1 MTPAFFDALHADPW
15 AQDFFDLATLNA
27 RASGAVET
35 AIEALHQTA
44 RTSPHSL
51 RSTSLV
57 ILGPPGAGKTHLFA
71 RLRRRVG
78 PRAVFVHIRPLVHA
92 EMNARFLLGEVVRQ
106 LGFPTSQG
114 MPQASALV
122 GSLLGYLGGVGT
134 EFPSTVLA
142 EYADLPADMRDSR
155 LDKEL
160 ERLFVLWPELDESY
174 LRRLLAVPFAVGAT
188 GRALLTWLSGRDCD
202 VAQLQ
207 RIGAMASLG
216 EEHAFAALRTLAAVA
231 SLGSPLVLVFDQL
244 ENLIDAEGA
253 GPRLRAYAHLAAECV
268 DTLRG
273 TVVVHLALD
282 SEWQRGIEP
291 AFNLSQRSRIV
302 MGRQLL
308 ELPRA
313 TEREELL
320 RRLHERV
327 PDAPEPFPW
336 PLGERRLARLRS
348 TAGSTPRMLLIEFR
362 RALEGEADDAAPEE
376 QAGQQAASSAAPNA
390 TAAGATALQAE
401 PERRDLQGEWQ
412 SQLQQARE
420 LLQRAGEER
429 QPLDAARLA
438 DGIFA
443 CAPFIPQLTIRTGGR
458 PPAQLVLQ
466 RNGENEALALVQES
480 HPRSAGL
487 LLTRLTGLSNIMP
500 VVAVRERVREFPPTW
515 TETLRKQTVL
525 LDTGRAR
532 WIDIEPEDCARVLA
546 LAALLQAARS
556 GDVSDARGVQVTEA
570 EVEAWAKGALEIPD
584 WAIARALQGN
594 TEAAAPLLQ
603 DDEEDAESV
612 PAASSPQAPTTER
625 LPPPT
630 LEAAA
635 LPRAV
640 GSAMTI
646 LRRLR
651 VASFDRLVREV
662 SRVDPTST
670 RASVQTELEAEGER
684 VRWFGRSTVFFRSGE

>member
-1 MTPAFFDALHADPW
+1 VTHAFFDAIHADPW

-27 RASGAVET
+27 RASGAVEA
-35 AIEALHQTA
+35 AIEAIHQAA
-44 RTSPHSL
+44 RSAPPSL

-78 PRAVFVHIRPLVHA
+78 PRAVFVHVRPLVHA

-106 LGFPTSQG
+106 LGFLTTQG

-122 GSLLGYLGGVGT
+122 GSLLGYLGGVGA

-142 EYADLPADMRDSR
+142 EYAELAPDAREAR
-155 LDKEL
+155 FEAEL
-160 ERLFVLWPELDESY
+160 ERLLTIWPEVDESY
-174 LRRLLAVPFAVGAT
+174 LRRLLAVPFAPAAT

-207 RIGAMASLG
+207 RIGATASLG

-231 SLGSPLVLVFDQL
+231 ALGSPLVLVFDQL
-244 ENLIDAEGA
+244 ENLIDADGA

-302 MGRQLL
+302 MRRELL

-313 TEREELL
+313 AEREELL

-327 PDAPEPFPW
+327 PGAPEPFPW

-348 TAGSTPRMLLIEFR
+348 APGLTPRMLLIEFR
-362 RALEGEADDAAPEE
+362 KALDGEADDAADE
-376 QAGQQAASSAAPNA
+376 QLLPVAAEPHDAASSAPP
-390 TAAGATALQAE
+390 E

-412 SQLQQARE
+412 SQLRHARD
-420 LLQRAGEER
+420 LIHRAGEER
-429 QPLDAARLA
+429 QSLDAARLA

-443 CAPFIPQLTIRTGGR
+443 CGPFLPQVTVRVSGK
-458 PPAQLVLQ
+458 PPVQLVLESAG
-466 RNGENEALALVQES
+466 RSEAIALVQES
-480 HPRSAGL
+480 HPRSAGTTL
-487 LLTRLTGLSNIMP
+487 SRLTALSSNT
-500 VVAVRERVREFPPTW
+500 AVLALRERAREFPPTW
-515 TETLRKQTVL
+515 KETLRKQAAL
-525 LDTGRAR
+525 LETGRAR
-532 WIDIEPEDCARVLA
+532 WLDLEPQDCARLLA

-556 GDVSDARGVQVTEA
+556 GDVSDARGIQVTEA
-570 EVEAWAKGALEIPD
+570 EVQD
-584 WAIARALQGN
+584 WARSDLDVPEWPICRALVG
-594 TEAAAPLLQ
+594 AAELNVVPQ
-603 DDEEDAESV
+603 QEDEDEEEARST
-612 PAASSPQAPTTER
+612 PAASVAPPPSTER
-625 LPPPT
+625 LPPPV
-630 LEAAA
+630 LEANPA
-635 LPRAV
+635 PRVA
-640 GSAMTI
+640 GSALAI

-651 VASFDRLVREV
+651 VASLERLVREV
-662 SRVDPTST
+662 GRVEPAST
-670 RASVQTELEAEGER
+670 RATIQAELETAGER
-684 VRWFGRSTVFFRSGE
+684 IRWFGRSIVFFRSGE

>member
-1 MTPAFFDALHADPW
+1 VTLAFFDAIHADPW

-27 RASGAVET
+27 RASSAVEA
-35 AIEALHQTA
+35 AIEAVHQTA
-44 RTSPHSL
+44 RSAPLSL

-78 PRAVFVHIRPLVHA
+78 PRAVFVHVRPLVHA

-106 LGFPTSQG
+106 LGYPTSQG

-122 GSLLGYLGGVGT
+122 GSLLGYLSGVGT

-142 EYADLPADMRDSR
+142 EYTDLPADARQER
-155 LDKEL
+155 LDAEL
-160 ERLFVLWPELDESY
+160 ERVFAIWPEVDESY
-174 LRRLLAVPFAVGAT
+174 LRRLLAVPFATGAT

-207 RIGAMASLG
+207 RIGATASLG

-231 SLGSPLVLVFDQL
+231 ALGSPLVLVFDQL

-302 MGRQLL
+302 MGRELL

-313 TEREELL
+313 AEREELL
-320 RRLHERV
+320 RRLRERV
-327 PDAPEPFPW
+327 PDAREPFPW

-348 TAGSTPRMLLIEFR
+348 AAGLTPRMLLIEFR
-362 RALEGEADDAAPEE
+362 KALEGEADDALDE
-376 QAGQQAASSAAPNA
+376 QLLPDAAEPQNAASSAPP
-390 TAAGATALQAE
+390 E

-412 SQLQQARE
+412 SQLHHARE
-420 LLQRAGEER
+420 LIQRAGEER
-429 QPLDAARLA
+429 QSLDAARLA

-443 CAPFIPQLTIRTGGR
+443 CASFLPQLTLRAGGK
-458 PPAQLVLQ
+458 PPVQLMLESAG
-466 RNGENEALALVQES
+466 RSEAIALVQES
-480 HPRSAGL
+480 HPRSAGA
-487 LLTRLTGLSNIMP
+487 LLTKLTALSNST
-500 VVAVRERVREFPPTW
+500 AVLALRERAREFPPTW
-515 TETLRKQTVL
+515 KETLRKQATL
-525 LDTGRAR
+525 LETGRAR
-532 WIDIEPEDCARVLA
+532 WLDIEPQDCARLLA

-556 GDVSDARGVQVTEA
+556 GDVSDALGIQVTEA
-570 EVEAWAKGALEIPD
+570 EVQD
-584 WAIARALQGN
+584 WARSDLDIPEWPICRALLGAPELTAVPLQQEEE
-594 TEAAAPLLQ
+594 EAP
-603 DDEEDAESV
+603 ST
-612 PAASSPQAPTTER
+612 PAASVPRPPSTER
-625 LPPPT
+625 LPAPV
-630 LEAAA
+630 LEANPM
-635 LPRAV
+635 PRV
-640 GSAMTI
+640 TGSALAI

-651 VASFDRLVREV
+651 VASFERLVREV
-662 SRVDPTST
+662 GRVEPAST
-670 RASVQTELEAEGER
+670 RATIQAELETAGER
-684 VRWFGRSTVFFRSGE
+684 IRWIGRSIVLFRSGE